1 MVGATIFCEIC
12 GRAIKGKALRVLV
25 DRSEMLLCPS
35 CAKRHGK
42 ILGTYAAS
50 RRQPQSVVT
59 SPYRTR
65 PYRVRTRPT
74 RRREENYEVVED
86 YAERIREAREE
97 MGLTRE
103 ILARMVGEKESTIRR
118 IESGKLTPSI
128 DLAKKLERVLK
139 ITLLQPVSE
148 GLEALREEGEEYYL
162 TLGDVVEFKD

>member
-1 MVGATIFCEIC
+1 
-12 GRAIKGKALRVLV
+12 
-25 DRSEMLLCPS
+25 
-35 CAKRHGK
+35 
-42 ILGTYAAS
+42 
-50 RRQPQSVVT
+50 
-59 SPYRTR
+59 
-65 PYRVRTRPT
+65 VRTRPT